1 MHIFLKVFLA
11 LGLALTVSACA
22 KEAVWAPDEVIDK
35 VKYRDTGPNKL
46 TLFTM
51 INNRSG
57 QGAHT
62 SLMISGSQR
71 VIWDPAGSFYHPAI
85 PERNDVLFGISPRV
99 ADVYTR
105 YHARETFHVI
115 VQEVEVSPAVAE
127 RALQLAMNKGNVGDA
142 QCALSTSGI
151 LSQLAG
157 FESINVGWY
166 PKKLAEQ
173 FGALPGVTERKLYEY
188 DNADLGAYDPSKVK
202 IN

>member
-1 MHIFLKVFLA
+1 MA
-11 LGLALTVSACA
+11 LVVALTVSACA
-22 KEAVWAPDEVIDK
+22 KEARWSSDEELAK
-35 VKYRDTGPNKL
+35 VQYRAEGPAKL

-57 QGAHT
+57 AGAHT
-62 SLMISGSQR
+62 SLMINASQR
-71 VIWDPAGSFYHPAI
+71 VIWDPAGTFYHPAI

-105 YHARETFHVI
+105 YHARETFHVV
-115 VQEVEVSPAVAE
+115 VQEIDVAPAVAE
-127 RALQLAMNKGNVGDA
+127 QALRLALAKGNVGDA

-151 LSQLAG
+151 LSQLPG
-157 FESINVGWY
+157 FESISTGWY

-173 FGALPGVTERKLYEY
+173 FGALPGVTERRLYEY
-188 DNADLGAYDPSKVK
+188 DNADLRAYDPSFVK